1 MGVKVRELPRKC
13 FSWRDKNSSCSMTLC
28 NAYLI
33 IVNEILSYSSV
44 YKEEKQLIWLKSPC
58 KGVNKGKLILR
69 EQYEHLDYKKI
80 KPWGSSRTKWIQGK
94 GKLSKWKTKLGL
106 RNFGTLQ
113 NHVSNRFVRS
123 ISYWTPPCF
132 LHFEKQQRNM
142 VIVALKSPAIDKQ
155 YFINLCTR

>member
-44 YKEEKQLIWLKSPC
+44 CKEEKQLIWLKSPC
-58 KGVNKGKLILR
+58 KGVNKGKLILW

-94 GKLSKWKTKLGL
+94 GKLSKNGKQNLDWGTLARYKNMYQIGLLGAFHIGPLPASCIL
-106 RNFGTLQ
+106 RNNKETWLLWLWKALQ
-113 NHVSNRFVRS
+113 
-123 ISYWTPPCF
+123 
-132 LHFEKQQRNM
+132 
-142 VIVALKSPAIDKQ
+142 
-155 YFINLCTR
+155 